1 MQLETVLKKA
11 NPSQGGGAKLRVLNE
26 RDGRAARA
34 YLAAR
39 FFIMRRWDMQ
49 VTLYFSEEDRYLIE
63 LVDEVARK
71 ERKSR
76 SAVVLSI
83 LEQHFERDKRLGE
96 ILVDLRAI
104 SPREVEMALELQRK
118 DGDGKRLGELLV
130 EHGFVPP
137 EEIERALLIQGRV
150 RR

>member
-1 MQLETVLKKA
+1 
-11 NPSQGGGAKLRVLNE
+11 
-26 RDGRAARA
+26 
-34 YLAAR
+34 
-39 FFIMRRWDMQ
+39 MQ

>member
-1 MQLETVLKKA
+1 
-11 NPSQGGGAKLRVLNE
+11 
-26 RDGRAARA
+26 
-34 YLAAR
+34 
-39 FFIMRRWDMQ
+39 MQ
-49 VTLYFSEEDRYLIE
+49 VTLYFSEEDRYLID
-63 LVDEVARK
+63 LVDEVARR

-83 LEQHFERDKRLGE
+83 LEQYFERDKRLGE

-104 SPREVEMALELQRK
+104 SPREVERALELQTK
-118 DGDGKRLGELLV
+118 EGDGKRIGELLV
-130 EHGFVPP
+130 EKGLVLP